1 MKRMEWIK
9 CWKLKQRRK
18 AHWGPATSPAAC
30 RPARPAV
37 ITLARSP
44 ECSHSWIY
52 LLISFSVSCLSVW
65 TDRRIQN
72 NRNVLFFC
80 FLFLFQGG
88 LLGLFKPF
96 YWSWPVGEKKETAP
110 QWAFLHA
117 NFHLSLFRS
126 FDVSHQSFRKS
137 RQDKEKKK
145 KKETKQD
152 NNGKRGKIRAL
163 VKY

>member
-1 MKRMEWIK
+1 MTTYNQLDSVPFWNSWLPSVFTIITIIMNEMKRMEWIK

-30 RPARPAV
+30 RPAV

-80 FLFLFQGG
+80 FCIRGG
-88 LLGLFKPF
+88 CWVYLSHFTEADQ
-96 YWSWPVGEKKETAP
+96 SEKRRKRHHSEHSCT
-110 QWAFLHA
+110 QTFIS
-117 NFHLSLFRS
+117 LSLS
-126 FDVSHQSFRKS
+126 FVRCFTSKFS
-137 RQDKEKKK
+137 
-145 KKETKQD
+145 
-152 NNGKRGKIRAL
+152 KISSG
-163 VKY
+163 

>member
-44 ECSHSWIY
+44 EFSHSWIY

-80 FLFLFQGG
+80 FCFRGG
-88 LLGLFKPF
+88 CWVYFNHF
-96 YWSWPVGEKKETAP
+96 TEADQSEKRRKRHHSEHSCT
-110 QWAFLHA
+110 QTFI
-117 NFHLSLFRS
+117 SLFRS

>member
-1 MKRMEWIK
+1 MEWIK

-72 NRNVLFFC
+72 NRNVLLVCFC
-80 FLFLFQGG
+80 FRGG
-88 LLGLFKPF
+88 CWVYFNHF
-96 YWSWPVGEKKETAP
+96 TEADQSEKRRKRHHSEHSCT
-110 QWAFLHA
+110 QTFISLSFVRSM
-117 NFHLSLFRS
+117 FHIKVFENLVRIKK
-126 FDVSHQSFRKS
+126 RK
-137 RQDKEKKK
+137 RKKK
-145 KKETKQD
+145 QNKTTTEKG
-152 NNGKRGKIRAL
+152 GKSGRS
-163 VKY
+163 